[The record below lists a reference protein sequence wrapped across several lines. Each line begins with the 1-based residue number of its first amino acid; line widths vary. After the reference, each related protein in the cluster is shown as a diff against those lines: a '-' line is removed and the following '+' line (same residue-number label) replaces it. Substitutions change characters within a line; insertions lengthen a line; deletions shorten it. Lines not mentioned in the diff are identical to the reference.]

1 MMKVGHGTEKKLT
14 VNGSRRNGDE
24 KDKRLVRETIK
35 EDKVK
40 D

>member
-1 MMKVGHGTEKKLT
+1 MEQKKKLT

>member
-1 MMKVGHGTEKKLT
+1 MEEKKKIT
-14 VNGSRRNGDE
+14 VNGSRRNGGE
-24 KDKRLVRETIK
+24 KDKRLVRDRITKLTIK